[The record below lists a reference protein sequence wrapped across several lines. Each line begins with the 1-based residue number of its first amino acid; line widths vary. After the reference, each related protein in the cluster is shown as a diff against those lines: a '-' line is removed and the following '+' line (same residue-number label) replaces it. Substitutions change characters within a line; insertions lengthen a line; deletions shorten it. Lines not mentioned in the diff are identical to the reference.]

1 MKICVIC
8 DLVFFFLS
16 SIGYLYEDA
25 IFTSVRI
32 LRGRFLVQ
40 IRAFVIQT

>member
-8 DLVFFFLS
+8 DLVFFLS